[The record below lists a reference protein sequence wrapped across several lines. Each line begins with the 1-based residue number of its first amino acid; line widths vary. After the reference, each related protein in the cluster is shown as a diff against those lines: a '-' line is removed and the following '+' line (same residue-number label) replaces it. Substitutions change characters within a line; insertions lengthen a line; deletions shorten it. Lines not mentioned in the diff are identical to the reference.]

1 MSGIPTLDSY
11 ANWSTAEVRELVLQV
26 ARESG
31 PAGFTAEEV
40 RLRAWWASAAPSAL
54 SAIIASLVAR
64 RRLTRVGEEI
74 ARFRSSKARKIGRYA
89 LTVQGDNE

>member
-1 MSGIPTLDSY
+1 MSAVLTLDSY
-11 ANWSTAEVRELVLQV
+11 ASWSTDEVRELVLQV

-31 PAGFTAEEV
+31 PAGFTSEDV
-40 RLRAWWASAAPSAL
+40 RLRAWWASAAPSSL
-54 SAIIASLVAR
+54 SATLASLVAR